1 MDETELAAQGQ
12 QPWADEAPG
21 RDPKARDRR
30 VVTVFFADVVGS
42 TALIQ
47 GADAEAAMDILAPA
61 IALMGDAVRRYG
73 GTVAQRSGDGIMA
86 IFGIPFIQEDHAERA
101 CHAALALQQAV
112 QAHDAR
118 PRWTRENKLQVR
130 VGLSS
135 GRVLAADT
143 EDAAGRVIAH
153 GVSGSVVHLARRM
166 EAAAAPGSVVVSE
179 STHQLVGH
187 KFECSSLG
195 IAALKGFTQPQ
206 SLYEVLRPRRKAN
219 FAAFDASGRP
229 SGEGGSG
236 RRPLVGRQSEIDA
249 ISGLFAR
256 LADTGTGG
264 LLLIAGEAGIGKTRL
279 LEEIRPLHPHPV
291 SYLEGHARSFG
302 QRLSYWPFIEMLR
315 PFLGLL
321 EGAGDDDAW
330 AALARTIGRLFP
342 SERDEVLPYAATLLG
357 IKVPDPSSERVR
369 YLDSE
374 TLARHVLRAGYRLFE
389 RLAQDAPV
397 VLVIDDVHWLDGSSA
412 ALVEHLLPIAASG
425 RLLIVALGR
434 SQEMRVRRLHE
445 LGAAALPH
453 DAFLEV
459 ALQPLT
465 VSESQ
470 RLIRLLLEGDADGI
484 DRTRD
489 MVLYKAGGNPFYL
502 QEVIRALVDA
512 KAIVRDQRGRW
523 SAPAHQDM
531 TIPDTVQGV
540 VMARIDRLDE
550 RLKGILGV
558 AAVIG
563 RSFFHRV
570 LRAVVDHS
578 DGLDEGLSGLKAAN
592 LIADHTA
599 ASELA
604 YIFQHALVQESVYE
618 SLLLARRRT
627 LHGQV
632 AACIELLFSGNGSQE
647 FASVLALH
655 YARAEMWDKALHF
668 LLQAAEQATRMAG
681 DDEALL
687 HYVEALDALGRTQ
700 KVMWGRAQH
709 AAVERRLAEIYLRRG
724 EPKRAREHIDTAL
737 ARFGDRLPSSPSG
750 VRRAIAAEIVRHLA
764 LRATHRFGVV
774 RQHPSD
780 PDTEAQADLHELLAW
795 IFYFSDHTSMLLIV
809 LRWLNRSIPAGVDE
823 YAAKGIAALGF
834 LLDTAGAHRTALGYH
849 RRAVAAAEQLEHLPT
864 IGLAYNLLGTHFT
877 HTGDWRDAERC
888 LDRSREAAERA
899 GDLYTWSSASI
910 LRCRILC
917 EFGRFDEVLAEA
929 DKMGAL
935 GREAAFGPAVRWAGA
950 ARGNVLRRLG
960 RLPEA
965 EEAFQKTIQLSI
977 DASDHV
983 NLAGT
988 RGEFGHCLHDMGR
1001 DDEAMAVLQ
1010 VGHEGAVAHK
1020 VRGHALVW
1028 LATGRARGA
1037 VIMAQ
1042 RTPGSKASW
1051 SDAKKHCNHALF
1063 VGRRFRMGLVPA
1075 LRIRG
1080 SLEWCQ
1086 GRRSTALRWWNQSIV
1101 EAETVGARFEQ
1112 ALGHL
1117 EAGVKLDDAA
1127 QIGKARDLFAAMGSD
1142 QAARAFQM
1150 KQPAGPC

>member
-1 MDETELAAQGQ
+1 MDETELAALGQ
-12 QPWADEAPG
+12 QPWADETPG
-21 RDPKARDRR
+21 GDPKARDRR

-73 GTVAQRSGDGIMA
+73 GTVVQRNGDGIMA

-112 QAHDAR
+112 QAHDVR
-118 PRWTRENKLQVR
+118 LSWTRESKLQVR

-143 EDAAGRVIAH
+143 EDATGRVIAH
-153 GVSGSVVHLARRM
+153 GVSGSVVHLARRI
-166 EAAAAPGSVVVSE
+166 EAAAAPGTVVVSE
-179 STHQLVGH
+179 STHQLVCH

-206 SLYEVLRPRRKAN
+206 PLHEVLRPTPKAN
-219 FAAFDASGRP
+219 FALLDASGRP
-229 SGEGGSG
+229 PGGGGSG
-236 RRPLVGRQSEIDA
+236 RKPLVGRQTEIDA
-249 ISGLFAR
+249 ISSLFAR
-256 LADTGTGG
+256 LASTRKGG
-264 LLLIAGEAGIGKTRL
+264 LLLIGGEAGIGKTRL
-279 LEEIRPLHPHPV
+279 LEEVRPLLPHPV
-291 SYLEGHARSFG
+291 LHLEGHALSFG
-302 QRLSYWPFIEMLR
+302 QRLSYWPFIEMLK
-315 PFLGLL
+315 PFLNLA

-330 AALARTIGRLFP
+330 AALARTIARLFP
-342 SERDEVLPYAATLLG
+342 SEHDEVLPYAATLLG

-369 YLDSE
+369 YLDSD

-389 RLAQDAPV
+389 RLTQDAPV

-412 ALVEHLLPIAASG
+412 ALIEHLLPIAANG
-425 RLLIVALGR
+425 PLLIVALGR
-434 SQEMRVRRLHE
+434 SQETRVRRLHE

-453 DAFLEV
+453 DGFLEL

-470 RLIRLLLEGDADGI
+470 RLIRSMLEGNADSIG
-484 DRTRD
+484 RTRD

-512 KAIVRDQRGRW
+512 RAIIRDQRGQW
-523 SAPAHQDM
+523 SAPAHQHM
-531 TIPDTVQGV
+531 AIPDTIQGV
-540 VMARIDRLDE
+540 VMARIDRLDD
-550 RLKGILGV
+550 RLKGVLGV

-578 DGLDEGLSGLKAAN
+578 DGLDERLSGLKAAN

-604 YIFQHALVQESVYE
+604 YIFQHALVQEAVYE
-618 SLLLARRRT
+618 SLLLARRRS

-687 HYVEALDALGRTQ
+687 HYEEALDALGRTQ
-700 KVMWGRAQH
+700 KVLWSRAQH
-709 AAVERRLAEIYLRRG
+709 ATVERRLAEIYLRRG

-737 ARFGDRLPSSPSG
+737 ARFGDRLPSSPPG
-750 VRRAIAAEIVRHLA
+750 VRRAIASEVVRHLA
-764 LRATHRFGVV
+764 LRATYRFGVV
-774 RQHPSD
+774 REHPSD
-780 PDTEAQADLHELLAW
+780 SDTEAQAGLHELLAW
-795 IFYFSDHTSMLLIV
+795 MFYFSDHTSMLLIV
-809 LRWLNRSIPAGVDE
+809 LRWLNRSFQVGLDE
-823 YAAKGIAALGF
+823 YATNGTAALGF

-849 RRAVAAAEQLEHLPT
+849 RRAVAAAERLDHLPT
-864 IGLAYNLLGTHFT
+864 VGLAYNLLGTHLS
-877 HTGDWRDAERC
+877 HTGDWKNAERC

-917 EFGRFDEVLAEA
+917 EFGCFEEVLTEA
-929 DKMGAL
+929 DRMGAL
-935 GREAAFGPAVRWAGA
+935 GREAAFGPAARWAGT
-950 ARGNVLRRLG
+950 ARGIAFRRLG
-960 RLPEA
+960 RLSEA
-965 EEAFQKTIQLSI
+965 EEAFRETIQLSI

-988 RGEFGHCLHDMGR
+988 RGEFGHCLQDMGR

-1010 VGHEGAVAHK
+1010 EGHESAMAHK

-1037 VIMAQ
+1037 LAMAQ
-1042 RTPGSKASW
+1042 HTPGRKASW
-1051 SDAKKHCNHALF
+1051 GDAKKHCDHAVL
-1063 VGRRFRMGLVPA
+1063 VGRRFRIGLAPA

-1080 SLEWCQ
+1080 SLDWFQ
-1086 GRRSTALRWWNQSIV
+1086 GRRSTAARWWSQSIV
-1101 EAETVGARFEQ
+1101 EAEIIGARFEL
-1112 ALGHL
+1112 ALCHL
-1117 EAGVKLDDAA
+1117 EAGAKLDDTA
-1127 QIGKARDLFAAMGSD
+1127 QLGKARDLFAAMGLHHVAD
-1142 QAARAFQM
+1142 
-1150 KQPAGPC
+1150 